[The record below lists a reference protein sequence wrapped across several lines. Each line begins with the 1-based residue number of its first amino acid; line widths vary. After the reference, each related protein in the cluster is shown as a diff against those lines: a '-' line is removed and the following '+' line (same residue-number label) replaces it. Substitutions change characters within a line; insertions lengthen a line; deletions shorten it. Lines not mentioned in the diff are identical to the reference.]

1 VSGKVGRI
9 GRGVWAV
16 AVGVGLAGP
25 FSMAPAQ
32 AATGPSSVV
41 RLQIAAKPVHAALI
55 DFALQAELSL
65 GGDLDACRG
74 LAPALSGRFSLT
86 AALDRLLAGSGCR
99 YRQPDPRTVII
110 YRSAPRLP
118 PTRPAPAAPPLGLG
132 EVVITAQRYPNL
144 PGRTPYAISVVS
156 GAALE
161 RQALTS
167 LYDLTGEVAGMT
179 VTNLGPGRDKVLLR
193 GLSDGAFTGQ
203 TQSMVSLYLDD
214 VPITY
219 SAPDPDLRLAD
230 VERVE
235 IMRGPQGTL
244 YGGGSLGGV
253 MRIATRKPDLDRYSA
268 SILAGVGGTEGGGR
282 NDELEAMANVPL
294 VRGRA
299 ALRVVSYRETLDGY
313 IVNPALAL
321 RHANGSERIGAR
333 ASLRA
338 ILTPA
343 WSLTLGLTHQ
353 SINNKDT
360 QYGLRRLGPKIRD
373 NLVREPHDNEFDHAS
388 LTLAGEGRW
397 GRVTSSLA
405 QISHHFESRYDAT
418 PVSTLYGGNGV
429 AAAFDEDKGIDLTV
443 AEITYAT
450 PSQHR
455 VHGLVGAFASRGS
468 IELATTLHALPAQ
481 SPAAYAERRRD
492 EINEAALYGEV
503 TFDATPRL
511 SATAGLRWFD
521 FSFDTNSTVMQ
532 ASGQRLV
539 RRSADAA
546 GFSPKVLVSY
556 EARPGLLVYA
566 QAAEGYR
573 PGGFNTAG
581 RLGQVFDAPETPPR
595 RYEADEL
602 WNFEMG
608 VKLRALDD
616 RLQGRAALF
625 YATWD
630 SVQSDQYLADGA
642 AYTANIGNGSNWGIE
657 AEAAL
662 RINERL
668 DLRAAALL
676 NDPEVTKLN
685 AAFSTRKDAAL
696 PGVSR
701 ASASLGVDYH
711 RDVLPGVSLRLQ
723 GQASY
728 VGGSYLTFDADKAHE
743 MGEYLGLR
751 GVASLTTPDWTLSAT
766 LDNPLNS
773 HANSFSFGN
782 PYLITRDPI
791 VTPPRPRTL
800 SVRWAARF

>member
-1 VSGKVGRI
+1 VRHEIWFAALG
-9 GRGVWAV
+9 A
-16 AVGVGLAGP
+16 GLTGILV
-25 FSMAPAQ
+25 APAQ
-32 AATGPSSVV
+32 AATPPSPVV
-41 RLQIAAKPVHAALI
+41 RLQIPAKPVHAALI

-74 LAPALSGRFSLT
+74 LAPALAGRLSVT
-86 AALDRLLAGSGCR
+86 AALDRLLAGSGCG
-99 YRQPDPRTVII
+99 YRQSDPRTVII
-110 YRSAPRLP
+110 YRAAPRAHP
-118 PTRPAPAAPPLGLG
+118 AEPTPATPPLGLG

-156 GAALE
+156 GAVLE
-161 RQALTS
+161 RQTLTS
-167 LYDLTGEVAGMT
+167 LYDLAGEVAGMT

-219 SAPDPDLRLAD
+219 SAPDPDLRMAD

-253 MRIATRKPDLDRYSA
+253 VRMATRKPDLDRYSA
-268 SILAGVGGTEGGGR
+268 NVLAGVGWTQGGGR
-282 NDELEAMANVPL
+282 NDELEAMANLPL
-294 VRGRA
+294 INGRA
-299 ALRVVSYRETLDGY
+299 ALRAVAYRETEDGY
-313 IVNPALAL
+313 IANPTLGL
-321 RHANGSERIGAR
+321 RRVNGSERIGAR

-338 ILTPA
+338 GLTPG
-343 WSLTLGLTHQ
+343 WTLTLGLTHQ

-373 NLVREPHDNEFDHAS
+373 TLVREPHDNEFDHVS
-388 LTLAGEGRW
+388 LTLTGEGGW
-397 GRVTSSLA
+397 GRVNGSIA
-405 QISHHFESRYDAT
+405 QISHHFGSRYDAT
-418 PVSTLYGGNGV
+418 PVSTLYGLAGR

-443 AEITYAT
+443 AEVTYAT

-455 VHGLVGAFASRGS
+455 LHGLVGAFASRGS
-468 IELATTLHALPAQ
+468 IELETSLHGLPAQ
-481 SPAAYAERRRD
+481 SPSVYAERRRD

-503 TFDATPRL
+503 TFDATPHL

-521 FSFDTNSTVMQ
+521 FSFDTNSTATQ
-532 ASGQRLV
+532 PAGQRLT
-539 RRSADAA
+539 RQSADAA
-546 GFSPKVLVSY
+546 GFSPKLLVSY
-556 EARPGLLVYA
+556 DARPGLLVYA

-581 RLGQVFDAPETPPR
+581 RIGQVFDAPETPPR
-595 RYEADEL
+595 RYQADEL
-602 WNFEMG
+602 WNYELG
-608 VKLRALDD
+608 IKLRALDD
-616 RLQGRAALF
+616 RLQGRAAVF
-625 YATWD
+625 YATWE
-630 SVQSDQYLADGA
+630 SVQSDQYLADGT
-642 AYTANIGNGSNWGIE
+642 AYTANIGNGANRGIE
-657 AEAAL
+657 AEAAF
-662 RINERL
+662 RVSERL

-685 AAFSTRKDAAL
+685 TAFSTHKDAAL

-701 ASASLGVDYH
+701 TSASLGLDYH
-711 RDVLPGVSLRLQ
+711 RDLALGPTLRLQ

-743 MGEYLGLR
+743 MGEFLGLR
-751 GVASLTTPDWTLSAT
+751 GVASLTTADWTLSAT
-766 LDNPLNS
+766 IDNPLNN

-791 VTPPRPRTL
+791 VTPPRPRTI
-800 SVRWAARF
+800 SVRLTARF